1 MYYVLDNVTASTTTI
16 SREDNEI
23 EIIAECFSSQE
34 IYSDVLK
41 GERYNYACTFFDRVQ
56 GENPM

>member
-23 EIIAECFSSQE
+23 EIIAECFSS
-34 IYSDVLK
+34 
-41 GERYNYACTFFDRVQ
+41 
-56 GENPM
+56 